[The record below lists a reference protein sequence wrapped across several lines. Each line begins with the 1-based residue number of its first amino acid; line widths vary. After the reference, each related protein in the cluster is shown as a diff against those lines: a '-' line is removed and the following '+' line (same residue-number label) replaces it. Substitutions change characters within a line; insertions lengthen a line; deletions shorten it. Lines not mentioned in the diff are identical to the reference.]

1 VCGAWLGRRHAFSI
15 VRMDTKKT
23 YVMHAKS
30 PEDKHLWL
38 SAIEQ
43 VFFIFI
49 VDYNYYCD

>member
-1 VCGAWLGRRHAFSI
+1 
-15 VRMDTKKT
+15 MDTKKT

-43 VFFIFI
+43 VFIYLPFISFI
-49 VDYNYYCD
+49 INNNIYIFLYIIYT